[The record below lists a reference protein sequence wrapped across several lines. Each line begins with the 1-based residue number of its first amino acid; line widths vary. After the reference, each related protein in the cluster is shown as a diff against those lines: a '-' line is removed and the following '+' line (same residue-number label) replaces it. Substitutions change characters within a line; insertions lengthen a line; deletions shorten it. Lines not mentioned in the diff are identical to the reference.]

1 MRTKAIVVA
10 TSALLTMPAYAQDPA
25 SHALGTSKA
34 LTEAAA
40 EAEADLGTIFASNV
54 YTNAQYGTGGVG
66 LRNRAGGAL
75 NVSNVNKPTK
85 AAFVYWAVITTGAP
99 TAAVKSVKIQRIAP
113 TASAVATVAGTAI
126 GVTAS
131 PCWSGDTTT
140 VYKAAVPLG
149 IANGA
154 GTYQITLLA
163 GASGA
168 TAGGDPWFSAQKLP
182 LMEGASLVVV
192 GTGKANV
199 SIFDR
204 PLAGN
209 MFSGNL
215 TYTLGLPVAATG
227 RNVTFD
233 NIGADGQLGASR
245 DANPAISGEI
255 TTINGIP
262 YAGPG
267 SDLVD
272 SDWNG
277 AIAGP
282 LPQLWDTTGHQIN
295 DAAPAGTTSLNV
307 SVDAFSDCLVPVAN
321 VVALY

>member
-1 MRTKAIVVA
+1 MRTQAILFA
-10 TSALLTMPAYAQDPA
+10 TAALLAIPAYAEDAGSP
-25 SHALGTSKA
+25 ALGTSKA
-34 LTEAAA
+34 LSKAAA
-40 EAEADLGTIFASNV
+40 EVEADLGTIFASNV
-54 YTNAQYGTGGVG
+54 YTKAQYGTGGVG
-66 LRNRAGGAL
+66 LRNRSGGAL
-75 NVSNVNKPTK
+75 NVSGVNKPTK
-85 AAFVYWAVITTGAP
+85 AAFVYWAVITAGAP
-99 TAAVKSVKIQRIAP
+99 PAPVKSVKIQRIAP
-113 TASAVATVAGTAI
+113 TASAVATLAGTAI
-126 GVTAS
+126 GITGS

-140 VYKAAVPLG
+140 VYKAAVPLA
-149 IANGA
+149 IANGI

-168 TAGGDPWFSAQKLP
+168 TTGGDPWFSALKLP

-192 GTGKANV
+192 GTGNANV

-215 TYTLGLPVAATG
+215 TYTLGLTVAATG

-233 NIGADGQLGASR
+233 NISADGQVGSSR
-245 DANPAISGEI
+245 DANPTISGEV

-295 DAAPAGTTSLNV
+295 EAAPAGTTSLNV